1 MNKTDF
7 ETITS
12 KLEARINACDETLGL
27 ITEDNPIENITV
39 AQLKAV
45 KAFAVSEYPIQTNI
59 LLIDSYHV
67 IGMGNLSAVQLGI
80 FTKLIK
86 RYAEYRPDL
95 NALTKWDGNIDTLP
109 KIPKRTKFKL
119 LELGVEL
126 VSGRGGEIE
135 EISEEADEIS
145 ESTAVTKTEVNPE
158 TLVPV
163 GRYDQVKGMIMVE
176 PDELEAFA
184 EFITHHKLFKTV
196 PPEMLVNKIMT
207 QQAYCGIHWVYVEEQ
222 YRGLPDKKSTRD
234 SIRDFYKNFK

>member
-95 NALTKWDGNIDTLP
+95 NAITKWDGNIDTLP

-126 VSGRGGEIE
+126 VSGRSGEIE

-163 GRYDQVKGMIMVE
+163 GKYDQVKGMIIVK
-176 PDELEAFA
+176 PDELEAFT
-184 EFITHHKLFKTV
+184 EFITHHKLFKTIQ
-196 PPEMLVNKIMT
+196 PEMMALKMRA
-207 QQAYCGIHWVYVEEQ
+207 QQAYCGIHWVYVENQ
-222 YRGLPDKKSTRD
+222 YRGIPDKTSTKD
-234 SIRDFYKNFK
+234 SIRDFYNNFK

>member
-27 ITEDNPIENITV
+27 ITEANPIESITV

-95 NALTKWDGNIDTLP
+95 NAITKWDGNIDTLP

-126 VSGRGGEIE
+126 INGRSGEIE
-135 EISEEADEIS
+135 EIS
-145 ESTAVTKTEVNPE
+145 ESTAVTKIEVNSE

-163 GRYDQVKGMIMVE
+163 GKYDQAKGMIIVE
-176 PDELEAFA
+176 PDELEAFT
-184 EFITHHKLFKTV
+184 EFITHHRLFKAIQ
-196 PPEMLVNKIMT
+196 PEMMALKMKT
-207 QQAYCGIHWVYVEEQ
+207 QQAYCGIQWAYVENQ

>member
-12 KLEARINACDETLGL
+12 KLEARINACDKTLGL
-27 ITEDNPIENITV
+27 ITEDNSIENITL
-39 AQLKAV
+39 AQLKAI
-45 KAFAVSEYPIQTNI
+45 KSFAAREYPIQTNI
-59 LLIDSYHV
+59 LLVDTYHV

-86 RYAEYRPDL
+86 RYTEYRPDL

-135 EISEEADEIS
+135 ESLEEAEEIS
-145 ESTAVTKTEVNPE
+145 ESTTVTRTEANPE
-158 TLVPV
+158 T
-163 GRYDQVKGMIMVE
+163 
-176 PDELEAFA
+176 
-184 EFITHHKLFKTV
+184 
-196 PPEMLVNKIMT
+196 
-207 QQAYCGIHWVYVEEQ
+207 
-222 YRGLPDKKSTRD
+222 
-234 SIRDFYKNFK
+234 